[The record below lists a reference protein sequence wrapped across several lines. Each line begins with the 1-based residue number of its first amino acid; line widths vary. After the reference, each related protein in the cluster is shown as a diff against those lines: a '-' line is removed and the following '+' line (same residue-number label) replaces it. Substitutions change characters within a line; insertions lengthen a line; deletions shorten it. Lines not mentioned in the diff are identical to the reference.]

1 MEVIKARYS
10 GCNEGK
16 EVIRVKFDRQVGED
30 KVETQ
35 TGILVKA
42 TEKSLVVIIDEYTK
56 VVFTRKTGKVNP
68 LWTKSIKIEAT
79 LRELEKIEEIIS
91 VVFGTKEFDS
101 EFVNKDSDLSIPD
114 IDEKTITYW
123 AASLGC
129 RVYDVCKL

>member
-16 EVIRVKFDRQVGED
+16 EVIRVKFDRKVGED
-30 KVETQ
+30 DTVEQ

-42 TEKSLVVIIDEYTK
+42 TEKSLVVILDEYTK
-56 VVFTRKTGKVNP
+56 AVFTRKTGKVNP
-68 LWTKSIKIEAT
+68 LQTKSVKMEAT
-79 LRELEKIEEIIS
+79 LRELEKIEETIS

-114 IDEKTITYW
+114 IDEKTITHW

>member
-16 EVIRVKFDRQVGED
+16 EVIRVQFDRQVGED

-56 VVFTRKTGKVNP
+56 VIFTRKTGKVNP

-79 LRELEKIEEIIS
+79 LRELDKIEETIS

-114 IDEKTITYW
+114 IDEKTITHW

>member
-16 EVIRVKFDRQVGED
+16 EVIRVQFDRQVGED

-56 VVFTRKTGKVNP
+56 VVFTRKTGKIFIPVI
-68 LWTKSIKIEAT
+68 LT
-79 LRELEKIEEIIS
+79 R
-91 VVFGTKEFDS
+91 
-101 EFVNKDSDLSIPD
+101 NKPG
-114 IDEKTITYW
+114 TITCIPGKI
-123 AASLGC
+123 S
-129 RVYDVCKL
+129 

>member
-16 EVIRVKFDRQVGED
+16 EVIQVKFDRKVGED
-30 KVETQ
+30 DTVEQ

-42 TEKSLVVIIDEYTK
+42 TEKSLVVILDEYTK
-56 VVFTRKTGKVNP
+56 AVFTRKTGKVNP
-68 LWTKSIKIEAT
+68 LQTKSVKMEAT
-79 LRELEKIEEIIS
+79 LRELEKIEETIS

-114 IDEKTITYW
+114 IDEKTITHW